1 MLRWCNQCQSE
12 NMHMSMLPPPEFQ
25 AATLAMHDLV
35 LHCPLGDFKDAALAA
50 LAAALPFDSA
60 IWASGAHRS
69 NLILSIA
76 TPNIGADVLL
86 DYALNWQPHDA
97 LRAAVVADSGTAYR
111 NEDIMTAAEHR
122 ASAIYTGFCAPNFMH
137 FTLGIALADPVTT
150 VGELVFLFRR
160 AAAFTDAER
169 DLLQGIAPHLFAAWR
184 QRQSLGLWSRHSA
197 APPQPLA
204 GYAVIDDGG
213 LIHAAD
219 ADFGAAVLRAVPGW
233 VGPVLPDRVRAM
245 IVQGRSPLRVGSQ
258 RFALRRGSDGRH
270 LLLALASEAEA
281 LTPAERRTARLYA
294 AGASHAGIAA
304 QLGLAPATVRNQLA
318 AVYRKLDVHNKVALA
333 AALQAIPD

>member
-1 MLRWCNQCQSE
+1 MRPNIV
-12 NMHMSMLPPPEFQ
+12 
-25 AATLAMHDLV
+25 DDIV
-35 LHCPLGDFKDAALAA
+35 LQLYDMVLQRPLDSYKTDALAA

-60 IWASGAHRS
+60 IWASGAHSR

-76 TPNIGADVLL
+76 TPNIRPDVLL

-97 LRAAVVADSGTAYR
+97 LRAAVVAHGGRALR
-111 NEDIMTAAEHR
+111 NEDIMAEAEHR
-122 ASAIYTGFCAPNFMH
+122 ASAIYRGFCAPNGMD

-150 VGELVFLFRR
+150 VGELVFLFRH
-160 AAAFTDAER
+160 AASGPFDDGAR
-169 DLLQGIAPHLFAAWR
+169 DLLQAVAPHLFAAWR
-184 QRQSLGLWSRHSA
+184 QRQSLGLWSRQSSA
-197 APPQPLA
+197 APQPLA

-213 LIHAAD
+213 LVHAAD
-219 ADFGAAVLRAVPGW
+219 ADFGTAVLRAVPGW
-233 VGPVLPDRVRAM
+233 VGPVLPDRLRAM
-245 IVQGRSPLRVGSQ
+245 IARGRSPLRLAGQ

-281 LTPAERRTARLYA
+281 LTQAERRTARLYA

-318 AVYRKLDVHNKVALA
+318 AVYRKLDVHTKVALA
-333 AALQAIPD
+333 AALQGIPD